1 MKIMRT
7 KGQGA
12 EQLRMLLGGISN
24 KVGKVGFFPSSV
36 YEDGTPVA
44 YVATIQ
50 EYGVA
55 QKGIPPRP
63 FMRPTIEKQ
72 RMTWRAIADQ
82 GARSMLAGKATGDQ
96 VLEAIGLK
104 ASGDIRRTI
113 SQIQSPPLSQVTIE
127 LRKQRR
133 EGRTITGKT
142 VGEAYKATQS
152 AFYKNVSS
160 SSPIAKPLVDSA
172 LMKESVSYEVSEK

>member
-1 MKIMRT
+1 MKITRT

-104 ASGDIRRTI
+104 AAGDIRRTI
-113 SQIQSPPLSQVTIE
+113 SQIQSPALKPETIAAR
-127 LRKQRR
+127 LRGYKDK
-133 EGRTITGKT
+133 KT
-142 VGEAYKATQS
+142 VGNLT
-152 AFYKNVSS
+152 
-160 SSPIAKPLVDSA
+160 KPLVHTGTLINA
-172 LMKESVSYEVSEK
+172 VSSEVSEK